1 MIASASASDWPPLPR
16 ADWADT
22 IATLHMWTQVVGK
35 VRLALSPPVN
45 HWWHITL
52 RPTARGLT
60 TTPMPYGGQ
69 MLEIA
74 FDFVDHRL
82 RLDTS
87 DGRRREV
94 VLEAKS
100 VAEFYREV
108 MQALRELEMPVRIWP
123 MPSEVPAPIRFDQD
137 VEHHSYD
144 PSAVERWWGALR
156 QIIAVFEEFRG
167 GFIGK
172 NSPVHF
178 FWGGFDLAVTRFSG
192 RPAPERPGAD
202 AMTREGYSHEVSS
215 VGFWPGSGAVPEA
228 AFYAYFAPEPAGYKT
243 ATVAPGAA
251 FYSPDFNEFVLKYE
265 DVRTAPS
272 PREALM
278 AFLQSTY
285 DAGATLAGWDRSAL
299 ERTRHG

>member
-1 MIASASASDWPPLPR
+1 
-16 ADWADT
+16 
-22 IATLHMWTQVVGK
+22 MWTQVVGK
-35 VRLALSPPVN
+35 VRLALSPSVN

-60 TTPMPYGGQ
+60 TTPMPYGDR

-82 RLDTS
+82 LLDTS
-87 DGRRREV
+87 DGRRQQV

-108 MQALRELEMPVRIWP
+108 MQALAELEMPVRIWP
-123 MPSEVPAPIRFDQD
+123 MAVEVPAPIRFDRD

-144 PSAVERWWGALR
+144 RAAVERWWGALR
-156 QIIAVFEEFRG
+156 QIIAVLQEFRG

-172 NSPVHF
+172 SSPVHF

-192 RPAPERPGAD
+192 RRAPERPGAD

-215 VGFWPGSGAVPEA
+215 AGFWLGSGAVPEP

-243 ATVAPGAA
+243 ARVAPEAA

-265 DVRTAPS
+265 DVRTASS
-272 PREALM
+272 PRDALM

-299 ERTRHG
+299 ERTRHGQ